1 MLFGLILCAKS
12 FYNSIG
18 RRELINWL
26 AQAVIVLVTTEK

>member
-18 RRELINWL
+18 RRKWIGGL